1 MRRFLAP
8 EIIQTS
14 ATDCGPASLKCVLEG
29 YGIAANY
36 GRLREACQTDID
48 GSSIS
53 TIGDVAVQLGLQSEE
68 IILPLDHLLIDEAQ
82 AVPAVVVARLPN
94 GFTHFLVVW
103 RRHGKSVQVM
113 DPAIGRRWLP
123 VRRLLSE
130 LYVHQTV
137 VPAADWREW
146 AGTDQFVAP
155 LRRRIS
161 QLGVPAD
168 SLIETAKSDATWHTL
183 AMLDASIRAAEAM
196 CRNGGLRRG
205 AEAQRLI
212 ERLLAVSAEDA
223 AELIPTGYWSARR
236 CETAEGEEE
245 CVRIR
250 GAVLLRLRGK
260 REVSAQTEGPL
271 CAATVVAV
279 GERSATPWHELYR
292 LVRQEGR
299 LTIALLIAALGVA
312 SAGVVV
318 EALIFRGILDL
329 GRYLGVFEQRAAA
342 VAALMCFAVALF
354 LLDIPL
360 ASGALRAGRRLE
372 CQLRLRL
379 FEKLARLPDRY
390 FRSRLTSDMVERSHS
405 THMLRNLVMLAS
417 RVMRA
422 AARLAITAAALCW
435 LDPRVAFPAIVSA
448 IAVVAIPL
456 MAAPLVNER
465 ELRVR
470 THSGA
475 LSRFSLDALLGLT
488 AIRSHSAERP
498 VRRQH
503 ESLLVEWMHAGLSLH
518 RAVSLVESLQTAAV
532 FALVGWIVLAH
543 VAHAGPSGLNLLLVF
558 WALSLP
564 VLGQEIAIV
573 LRQAPTY
580 RNITARLLEPLS
592 APEDAL
598 PASAPEQEQEESNG
612 GVRIAYEQVTVRI
625 AGRDVLKDIDLLIP
639 PGSHV
644 AIVGPSGAGKST
656 LVGALL
662 GFHRPVAGRIQVG
675 QHSLDESEIE
685 RVRRMTAWV
694 DPAVHL
700 WNRSLL
706 ANIRYGAGESNDAV
720 GEALQAADLA
730 DLLAVVPQGLQTELG
745 EGGALVSGGE
755 GQRVRLARAMFRPDV
770 RLVILDEPF
779 RGLDRERRRDLLLRS
794 RSAWRN
800 ATLLC
805 ITHDI
810 AETTLFDR
818 VIVVDGGRI
827 VEQGEPSV
835 LAKRT
840 DSRYRSLL
848 NAEAT
853 LTATTWSS
861 SEWRRLR
868 MSGGVVIEDQKVVEE
883 VEAFVHAQI

>member
-1 MRRFLAP
+1 VRRFLAP
-8 EIIQTS
+8 EVIQTS
-14 ATDCGPASLKCVLEG
+14 ATDCGPASLKCLLEG
-29 YGIAANY
+29 FGIAASY

-53 TIGDVAVQLGLQSEE
+53 TIGDVAVQLGLEAEE
-68 IILPLDHLLIDEAQ
+68 IILPIDHLLIDEAH
-82 AVPAVVVARLPN
+82 ALPAVVVARLPN
-94 GFTHFLVVW
+94 GFTHFLVIW
-103 RRHGKSVQVM
+103 RRHGASVQVM

-123 VRRLLSE
+123 MRRLLGE
-130 LYVHQTV
+130 LYVHQAV
-137 VPAADWREW
+137 VPASDWREW
-146 AGTDQFVAP
+146 AGSEEFIAP

-161 QLGVPAD
+161 QIGVVPD
-168 SLIETAKSDATWHTL
+168 PLIEIAKSDPTWRTF
-183 AMLDASIRAAEAM
+183 AVLDASIRASDAM

-205 AEAQRLI
+205 AESQRLI

-223 AELIPTGYWSARR
+223 AEIIPPGYWSARR
-236 CETAEGEEE
+236 SESAEGEEE
-245 CVRIR
+245 CLRIR
-250 GAVLLRLRGK
+250 GAVLLRIRGR
-260 REVSAQTEGPL
+260 REAAAEGPL
-271 CAATVVAV
+271 SAATVSAV
-279 GERSATPWHELYR
+279 QERSATPWHELYKLIR
-292 LVRQEGR
+292 REGR
-299 LTIALLIAALGVA
+299 ASIALLVAALGVA
-312 SAGVVV
+312 AAGVIV
-318 EALIFRGILDL
+318 EALLFRGILDL

-342 VAALMCFAVALF
+342 IAALMLFAGALL

-372 CQLRLRL
+372 CQLRLAL

-417 RVMRA
+417 RVARA
-422 AARLAITAAALCW
+422 SAKLVITAGAMCW
-435 LDPRVAFPAIVSA
+435 LDPRVAVPAIVSA
-448 IAVVAIPL
+448 VSVVAVPL
-456 MAAPLVNER
+456 MAAPLINER
-465 ELRVR
+465 EMRVR

-488 AIRSHSAERP
+488 AIRSHSAERS

-503 ESLLVEWMHAGLSLH
+503 ESLLVEWMRAGLSLH
-518 RAVSLVESLQTAAV
+518 RAVSMVESVQTAAV
-532 FALVGWIVLAH
+532 FAFVGWIVLAH
-543 VAHAGPSGLNLLLVF
+543 VSHAGASGLNLLLVF

-580 RNITARLLEPLS
+580 RNITARLLEPLG
-592 APEDAL
+592 APEVERRAL
-598 PASAPEQEQEESNG
+598 SHGEQKEG
-612 GVRIAYEQVTVRI
+612 AVGIAYERVTIRI
-625 AGRDVLKDIDLLIP
+625 AGRDVLKDINLCMP

-662 GFHRPVAGRIQVG
+662 GFHQPVAGQILIDD
-675 QHSLDESEIE
+675 HPLDESLRE
-685 RVRRMTAWV
+685 MTAWV

-706 ANIRYGAGESNDAV
+706 ANIRYGSRESCDAV
-720 GEALQAADLA
+720 GTALQAADLA
-730 DLLAVVPQGLQTELG
+730 DLLAMLPNGLQTDLG

-755 GQRVRLARAMFRPDV
+755 GQRVRLARAMFRSNV

-779 RGLDRERRRDLLLRS
+779 RGLDRERRRELLLRS
-794 RSAWRN
+794 RTAWN
-800 ATLLC
+800 NVTLLC

-818 VIVVDGGRI
+818 VIVIDGGRI

-835 LAKRT
+835 LAARE
-840 DSRYRSLL
+840 DSRYRAMLD
-848 NAEAT
+848 AEAA
-853 LTATTWSS
+853 LKRATWSDGS
-861 SEWRRLR
+861 WRRLR
-868 MSGGVVIEDQKVVEE
+868 MSGGIVIEDQKVEE
-883 VEAFVHAQI
+883 EAFVHAQI

>member
-53 TIGDVAVQLGLQSEE
+53 TIGDVALQLGLESEE
-68 IILPLDHLLIDEAQ
+68 IILPVDHLLIDEAQ

-94 GFTHFLVVW
+94 GFTHFLVLW
-103 RRHGKSVQVM
+103 RRHGNSVQVM
-113 DPAIGRRWLP
+113 DPAVGRRWVP
-123 VRRLLSE
+123 IGRLLTE
-130 LYVHQTV
+130 LYVHQAV

-146 AGTDQFVAP
+146 AGSDPFVAP
-155 LRRRIS
+155 LRARIAH
-161 QLGVPAD
+161 LGIPAD
-168 SLIETAKSDATWHTL
+168 SLIEAAKGDSTWQTF

-196 CRNGGLRRG
+196 CRNRGLRRG

-212 ERLLAVSAEDA
+212 ERLLTASAEDA
-223 AELIPTGYWSARR
+223 VDLIPPGYWSARR

-250 GAVLLRLRGK
+250 GAVLLRIRGTK
-260 REVSAQTEGPL
+260 DVSAQTEGPL
-271 CAATVVAV
+271 CAATVTAV
-279 GERSATPWHELYR
+279 RERYATPWHELYR
-292 LVRQEGR
+292 LLRQEGR
-299 LTIALLIAALGVA
+299 ATIALLIAALGIA
-312 SAGVVV
+312 AAGVII
-318 EALIFRGILDL
+318 ESILFRGILDL
-329 GRYLGVFEQRAAA
+329 GRYLGVFEQRVAA
-342 VAALMCFAVALF
+342 VVALMFFAVALF

-372 CQLRLRL
+372 CQLRVRL

-417 RVMRA
+417 RVLRA
-422 AARLAITAAALCW
+422 GAKLAITAAALCW
-435 LDPRVAFPAIVSA
+435 LDPSVAFPAIVSA
-448 IAVVAIPL
+448 IAVIAIPL
-456 MAAPLVNER
+456 IAAPLVNER

-475 LSRFSLDALLGLT
+475 LSRFSLDSLLGLT
-488 AIRSHSAERP
+488 AIRSHSAERS

-503 ESLLVEWMHAGLSLH
+503 ESLLVEWMRAGLSLH
-518 RAVSLVESLQTAAV
+518 RAVSMVEALQTAAV

-592 APEDAL
+592 APEDVV
-598 PASAPEQEQEESNG
+598 PAREQEAEECSR
-612 GVRIAYEQVTVRI
+612 GVGIAYEQLTIRI
-625 AGRDVLKDIDLLIP
+625 AGRDVLQNIDLLISA
-639 PGSHV
+639 GSHV

-675 QHSLDESEIE
+675 ERLLDESEIE
-685 RVRRMTAWV
+685 HVRGMTAWV

-706 ANIRYGAGESNDAV
+706 ANIRYGAGESENNV
-720 GEALQAADLA
+720 GSAIQAADLA
-730 DLLAVVPQGLQTELG
+730 GLLALLPHGLQTDLG

-779 RGLDRERRRDLLLRS
+779 RGLDRERRRALLLQS
-794 RSAWRN
+794 RSAWQN

-827 VEQGEPSV
+827 VEQGQPSA
-835 LAKRT
+835 LAARA
-840 DSRYRSLL
+840 DSRYRALL
-848 NAEAT
+848 NAEAA
-853 LTATTWSS
+853 LNATTWSNGD
-861 SEWRRLR
+861 WRRLR
-868 MSGGVVIEDQKVVEE
+868 MSGGVVIEDQKVQ
-883 VEAFVHAQI
+883 VHAEV

>member
-53 TIGDVAVQLGLQSEE
+53 TIGDVALQLGLESEE
-68 IILPLDHLLIDEAQ
+68 IILPVDHLLIDEAQ

-94 GFTHFLVVW
+94 GFTHFLVLW

-113 DPAIGRRWLP
+113 DPAVGRRWIP
-123 VRRLLSE
+123 IGRLLTE
-130 LYVHQTV
+130 LYVHQAV

-146 AGTDQFVAP
+146 TGSDPFVAP

-161 QLGVPAD
+161 QLGIPAD
-168 SLIETAKSDATWHTL
+168 PLIEAAIRDSTWQTF

-196 CRNGGLRRG
+196 CRNRGLRRG

-212 ERLLAVSAEDA
+212 ERLLSVSPEDA
-223 AELIPTGYWSARR
+223 AELIPPGYWSARR
-236 CETAEGEEE
+236 CETAEGEDE

-250 GAVLLRLRGK
+250 GAVLLRIRGK

-271 CAATVVAV
+271 CEATVTAV
-279 GERSATPWHELYR
+279 RERYATPWHELYR
-292 LVRQEGR
+292 LLRQEGR
-299 LTIALLIAALGVA
+299 ATIALLIAALGIAA
-312 SAGVVV
+312 SGVII
-318 EALIFRGILDL
+318 EAVLFRGILDL
-329 GRYLGVFEQRAAA
+329 GRYLGVFEQRVAA
-342 VAALMCFAVALF
+342 VVALIFFAVALF

-372 CQLRLRL
+372 CQLRVRL

-417 RVMRA
+417 RVLRA
-422 AARLAITAAALCW
+422 GAKLAITAAALCW
-435 LDPRVAFPAIVSA
+435 LDPSVAFPAIVSA
-448 IAVVAIPL
+448 IAVIAIPL
-456 MAAPLVNER
+456 IAAPLVNER

-488 AIRSHSAERP
+488 AIRSHAAERS

-503 ESLLVEWMHAGLSLH
+503 ESLLVEWMRAGLSLH
-518 RAVSLVESLQTAAV
+518 RAVSMVEALQTAAV

-592 APEDAL
+592 APDDVV
-598 PASAPEQEQEESNG
+598 PAREQEAEKSSR
-612 GVRIAYEQVTVRI
+612 GVAIAYEQLTIRI
-625 AGRDVLKDIDLLIP
+625 AGRDVLQNIDLLIS

-675 QHSLDESEIE
+675 ERSLDESEIE
-685 RVRRMTAWV
+685 HVRQMTAWV

-706 ANIRYGAGESNDAV
+706 ANIRYGAGESENSV
-720 GEALQAADLA
+720 GSAIQAADLA
-730 DLLAVVPQGLQTELG
+730 DLLALLPHGLQTDLG

-779 RGLDRERRRDLLLRS
+779 RGLDRERRRALLLQS
-794 RSAWRN
+794 RSAWRS

-827 VEQGEPSV
+827 VEQGEPSA
-835 LAKRT
+835 LAARA
-840 DSRYRSLL
+840 DSRYRALL
-848 NAEAT
+848 NAEAA
-853 LTATTWSS
+853 LKATTWSGG
-861 SEWRRLR
+861 EWRRLR
-868 MSGGVVIEDQKVVEE
+868 MTGGMVIEDQKVE
-883 VEAFVHAQI
+883 VHAEV

>member
-29 YGIAANY
+29 YGIEANY

-53 TIGDVAVQLGLQSEE
+53 TIGDVALQLGLEAEE

-82 AVPAVVVARLPN
+82 AMPAVVVARLPN
-94 GFTHFLVVW
+94 GFTHFLVLW
-103 RRHGKSVQVM
+103 RRHGTSVQVM
-113 DPAIGRRWLP
+113 DPAVGRRWIP
-123 VRRLLSE
+123 IRRLLSE
-130 LYVHQTV
+130 LYVHQAA
-137 VPAADWREW
+137 VPAVDWREW
-146 AGTDQFVAP
+146 AGSDAFVVP

-161 QLGVPAD
+161 QLGIAAD
-168 SLIETAKSDATWHTL
+168 PLIAAAKRDATWRTF

-196 CRNGGLRRG
+196 CRNRGLKRG
-205 AEAQRLI
+205 ADAQRLV
-212 ERLLAVSAEDA
+212 ERLLAVSADDA
-223 AELIPTGYWSARR
+223 AELIPPGYWSARR
-236 CETAEGEEE
+236 CESAEGEEE

-250 GAVLLRLRGK
+250 GAVLLRIRGT
-260 REVSAQTEGPL
+260 RGVSALTEGPL
-271 CAATVVAV
+271 CAATVTAV
-279 GERSATPWHELYR
+279 RERYATPWHEIYR

-299 LTIALLIAALGVA
+299 ATIVLLVAALGFA
-312 SAGVVV
+312 AAGVII
-318 EALIFRGILDL
+318 EAVLFRGILDF
-329 GRYLGVFEQRAAA
+329 GRYLGVLEQRVTA
-342 VAALMCFAVALF
+342 VVALLFFACVLF

-417 RVMRA
+417 RVLRA
-422 AARLAITAAALCW
+422 GAKLTITAAAMCW
-435 LDPRVAFPAIVSA
+435 LDPSVAFPAIVSA
-448 IAVVAIPL
+448 IAVVAVPL
-456 MAAPLVNER
+456 IAAPLVNER

-488 AIRSHSAERP
+488 AIRSHSAERS

-503 ESLLVEWMHAGLSLH
+503 ESLLVEWMRAGLSLH
-518 RAVSLVESLQTAAV
+518 RAVSMVEALQTAAV
-532 FALVGWIVLAH
+532 FALVGWIVLVH
-543 VAHAGPSGLNLLLVF
+543 LAHAGPSGLNLLLVF

-573 LRQAPTY
+573 LRQAPAY

-592 APEDAL
+592 APEDAV
-598 PASAPEQEQEESNG
+598 PSAGERGREESSG
-612 GVRIAYEQVTVRI
+612 GVGIAYEQVTVRI

-662 GFHRPVAGRIQVG
+662 GFHRPVAGRIHVG
-675 QHSLDESEIE
+675 EHSLDESEIE
-685 RVRRMTAWV
+685 RVRGMTAWV

-706 ANIRYGAGESNDAV
+706 ANIRYGAGAGDDAV
-720 GEALQAADLA
+720 GVALQAADLA
-730 DLLAVVPQGLQTELG
+730 DLLAVLQDGLQTDLG

-794 RSAWRN
+794 RSVWKN

-827 VEQGEPSV
+827 VEQDEPSA
-835 LAKRT
+835 LAARA

-848 NAEAT
+848 DAEAA
-853 LTATTWSS
+853 LKATTWSS
-861 SEWRRLR
+861 GAWRRLR
-868 MSGGVVIEDQKVVEE
+868 MSGGVVIEDQKVK
-883 VEAFVHAQI
+883 VHAEV